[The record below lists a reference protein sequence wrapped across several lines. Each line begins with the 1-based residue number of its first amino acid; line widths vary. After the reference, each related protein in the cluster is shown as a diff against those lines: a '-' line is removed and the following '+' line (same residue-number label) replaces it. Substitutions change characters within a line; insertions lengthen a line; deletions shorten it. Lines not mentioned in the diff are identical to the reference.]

1 MDQFVPPVKDMM
13 FALDQFI
20 GLDRLSD
27 IKGFDEID
35 KEFLEDLGNP
45 YSDVLLDKKGQQKV
59 EVINKKSF
67 YSLGADGFGDEL
79 LKNLS
84 AEGVNNQFVVRD
96 TEMGTGVAMITVDK
110 NGNNTIVAVPKA
122 NMSLNP
128 DNIDQAESEIAAA
141 DILLLQLEV
150 NLLAVQRAAEIAK
163 ANDVPVLLN
172 PAPAHQ
178 IPVELMNLVDII
190 VPNETETEFLSKDD
204 EAIIILNQTPFYG
217 ESGGQI
223 GDSGK
228 IICEDSIFEVY
239 DTTKLFGSF
248 FLHHGKVKNG
258 QFSKKESV
266 TAIIDTNKRQLTKCN
281 HSSTHLLH
289 SSLRKVLGNHV
300 SQKGSLVNNEKL
312 RFDFSHNE
320 PISSDNIIKIE
331 NYVKMEITKNSPVNT
346 KIIDHQKAIEE
357 GAMALFGEKYGDE
370 VRVVSMGS
378 KEGEKIF
385 SKELCGGTHVNRTG
399 DIIDFKI
406 INQSS
411 VASGIR
417 RLEALTNISVKQFE
431 NEQIRLNKQ
440 KEDDNKIKIDQLI
453 KEIQKIDGNFTYS
466 NKNNDSLPNQIKEL
480 RKNLDNKKQNL
491 NKENTSQ
498 NIISEKINDIMFV
511 YLVADDYPPKLL
523 KQFVDDQKNKYKQK
537 CVSLIISSN
546 NNKLSIVIGS
556 TNDIVNNFD
565 SSKIIQEVSLL
576 LGGKGGGG
584 RKDLAQA
591 GGTDLTNLED
601 AINKIRDN
609 LNF

>member
-1 MDQFVPPVKDMM
+1 MNEETKFKETVEKGLKILEEEIASSPKKLDGEIAFKLYDTYGFPLDLTQDYLRSKNIEVDIDSFNIKMKEQKDRARQSWKGTGDIEDQKKWFQITENLNPT
-13 FALDQFI
+13 
-20 GLDRLSD
+20 
-27 IKGFDEID
+27 
-35 KEFLEDLGNP
+35 EFLGYEQN
-45 YSDVLLDKKGQQKV
+45 
-59 EVINKKSF
+59 E
-67 YSLGADGFGDEL
+67 
-79 LKNLS
+79 
-84 AEGVNNQFVVRD
+84 
-96 TEMGTGVAMITVDK
+96 T
-110 NGNNTIVAVPKA
+110 
-122 NMSLNP
+122 
-128 DNIDQAESEIAAA
+128 ESEI
-141 DILLLQLEV
+141 IS
-150 NLLAVQRAAEIAK
+150 IIK
-163 ANDVPVLLN
+163 ND
-172 PAPAHQ
+172 
-178 IPVELMNLVDII
+178 
-190 VPNETETEFLSKDD
+190 TETELLLADD

-228 IICEDSIFEVY
+228 IIYEDNIFEVNH
-239 DTTKLFGSF
+239 TTKLFGSF

-289 SSLRKVLGNHV
+289 SSLREVLGNHV

-331 NYVKMEITKNSPVNT
+331 NYVKMEITNNSPVNT

-431 NEQIRLNKQ
+431 NEQIRLYQQ
-440 KEDDNKIKIDQLI
+440 KEDDNKIKFDQLI
-453 KEIQKIDGNFTYS
+453 KDIQKIDSNFTYS
-466 NKNNDSLPNQIKEL
+466 NKKNDSLPNQIKEL
-480 RKNLDNKKQNL
+480 KKTLDNKKQNL
-491 NKENTSQ
+491 NKENLSQ
-498 NIISEKINDIMFV
+498 NIFSEKVNDTTFV
-511 YLVADDYPPKLL
+511 YLVTDDYPPKLL
-523 KQFVDDQKNKYKQK
+523 KQFVDDQKNKYQQK

-546 NNKLSIVIGS
+546 NNKISIVLGA
-556 TNDIVNNFD
+556 TNDFINSFD
-565 SSKIIQEVSLL
+565 SSKIIQEVSKI

-584 RKDLAQA
+584 RKDIAQA
-591 GGTDLTNLED
+591 GGTDLTNLEN
-601 AINKIRDN
+601 AINKIRDS

>member
-1 MDQFVPPVKDMM
+1 MRHAHSLGNKDPIFAKMFHTLLETFHNSYPELERAKDLILNTFMNEETKFKETVEKGLKILEEEISSSSKKLDGEIAFKLYDTYGFPLDLTQDYLRSKNIEVDIDSFNIKMKEQKERARQSWKGTGDIEDQKKWFQITEN
-13 FALDQFI
+13 LN
-20 GLDRLSD
+20 ST
-27 IKGFDEID
+27 
-35 KEFLEDLGNP
+35 EFLGYE
-45 YSDVLLDKKGQQKV
+45 Q
-59 EVINKKSF
+59 
-67 YSLGADGFGDEL
+67 
-79 LKNLS
+79 
-84 AEGVNNQFVVRD
+84 
-96 TEMGTGVAMITVDK
+96 TET
-110 NGNNTIVAVPKA
+110 
-122 NMSLNP
+122 
-128 DNIDQAESEIAAA
+128 ESEIISIIKK
-141 DILLLQLEV
+141 DIEV
-150 NLLAVQRAAEIAK
+150 
-163 ANDVPVLLN
+163 
-172 PAPAHQ
+172 
-178 IPVELMNLVDII
+178 
-190 VPNETETEFLSKDD
+190 EFLSAGD

-228 IICEDSIFEVY
+228 IIYEDNIFEVNH
-239 DTTKLFGSF
+239 TTKLFGSF
-248 FLHHGKVKNG
+248 FLHHGKVTNG

-266 TAIIDTNKRQLTKCN
+266 TAIIDINKRELTKCN

-289 SSLRKVLGNHV
+289 SSLREVLGNHV

-385 SKELCGGTHVNRTG
+385 SKELCGGTHVNHTG

-417 RLEALTNISVKQFE
+417 RLEALTNVSVKHFE

-453 KEIQKIDGNFTYS
+453 KEIQKIDGNFTYP

-480 RKNLDNKKQNL
+480 RKSLDNKKQNL

-498 NIISEKINDIMFV
+498 NIISEKINDTTFV
-511 YLVADDYPPKLL
+511 YLVTEDYPPKLL
-523 KQFVDDQKNKYKQK
+523 KQFVDDQKNKYQQK

-546 NNKLSIVIGS
+546 ANKLSIVLGA
-556 TNDIVNNFD
+556 TNDLIDSFD
-565 SSKIIQEVSLL
+565 SSKIIQEVSKI

-584 RKDLAQA
+584 RKDIAQA
-591 GGTDLTNLED
+591 GGADLTNLED
-601 AINKIRDN
+601 AINKIRDS
-609 LNF
+609 LIS

>member
-1 MDQFVPPVKDMM
+1 MCS
-13 FALDQFI
+13 
-20 GLDRLSD
+20 SD
-27 IKGFDEID
+27 LNLNTT
-35 KEFLEDLGNP
+35 EFLGYEQNETESEIISIIKNDT
-45 YSDVLLDKKGQQKV
+45 
-59 EVINKKSF
+59 ET
-67 YSLGADGFGDEL
+67 EL
-79 LKNLS
+79 LS
-84 AEGVNNQFVVRD
+84 AE
-96 TEMGTGVAMITVDK
+96 
-110 NGNNTIVAVPKA
+110 
-122 NMSLNP
+122 
-128 DNIDQAESEIAAA
+128 
-141 DILLLQLEV
+141 
-150 NLLAVQRAAEIAK
+150 
-163 ANDVPVLLN
+163 
-172 PAPAHQ
+172 
-178 IPVELMNLVDII
+178 
-190 VPNETETEFLSKDD
+190 DD
-204 EAIIILNQTPFYG
+204 AIIILNQTPFYG

-228 IICEDSIFEVY
+228 IIYEDNIFEVNH
-239 DTTKLFGSF
+239 TTKLFGSF
-248 FLHHGKVKNG
+248 FLHYGKVKNG

-266 TAIIDTNKRQLTKCN
+266 TAIIDINKRELTKCN

-289 SSLRKVLGNHV
+289 SSLREVLGNHV

-385 SKELCGGTHVNRTG
+385 SKELCGGTHVNHTG

-440 KEDDNKIKIDQLI
+440 KEYDNKIKIDQLI

-466 NKNNDSLPNQIKEL
+466 NKNNDSLENQIKEL
-480 RKNLDNKKQNL
+480 RKSLDNKKQNL

-498 NIISEKINDIMFV
+498 NILSEKINDTTFV
-511 YLVADDYPPKLL
+511 YLVTDDYPPKLL
-523 KQFVDDQKNKYKQK
+523 KQFVDDQKNKYQQK
-537 CVSLIISSN
+537 CVSLLISSN
-546 NNKLSIVIGS
+546 ANKLSIVLGA
-556 TNDIVNNFD
+556 TNDLIDSFD
-565 SSKIIQEVSLL
+565 SSMIIQEVSKI

-584 RKDLAQA
+584 RKDIAQA
-591 GGTDLTNLED
+591 GGADLTNLED
-601 AINKIRDN
+601 AINKIRDS

>member
-1 MDQFVPPVKDMM
+1 MKFAFV
-13 FALDQFI
+13 
-20 GLDRLSD
+20 SC
-27 IKGFDEID
+27 
-35 KEFLEDLGNP
+35 
-45 YSDVLLDKKGQQKV
+45 VL
-59 EVINKKSF
+59 
-67 YSLGADGFGDEL
+67 
-79 LKNLS
+79 
-84 AEGVNNQFVVRD
+84 
-96 TEMGTGVAMITVDK
+96 
-110 NGNNTIVAVPKA
+110 
-122 NMSLNP
+122 P
-128 DNIDQAESEIAAA
+128 DSISS
-141 DILLLQLEV
+141 
-150 NLLAVQRAAEIAK
+150 
-163 ANDVPVLLN
+163 P
-172 PAPAHQ
+172 
-178 IPVELMNLVDII
+178 
-190 VPNETETEFLSKDD
+190 
-204 EAIIILNQTPFYG
+204 IIILNQTPFYG

-228 IICEDSIFEVY
+228 IIFEDSIFEVY

-320 PISSDNIIKIE
+320 PISSDIIIKIE
-331 NYVKMEITKNSPVNT
+331 NYVKMEITNNFSVNT

-431 NEQIRLNKQ
+431 NEQTRLHQ
-440 KEDDNKIKIDQLI
+440 LKEDDNKIKLDQLI
-453 KEIQKIDGNFTYS
+453 KDIQKIDSNFTFS
-466 NKNNDSLPNQIKEL
+466 NKNNDSLLDQIKEL
-480 RKNLDNKKQNL
+480 RRSLEIKKQNL
-491 NKENTSQ
+491 NKENLSQ
-498 NIISEKINDIMFV
+498 NILSEKINDTTFV
-511 YLVADDYPPKLL
+511 HLVTDDYPPKLL
-523 KQFVDDQKNKYKQK
+523 KQFVDDQKNKYQQK
-537 CVSLIISSN
+537 CVTLIISSN
-546 NNKLSIVIGS
+546 NNKLSIVLGA
-556 TNDIVNNFD
+556 TNDLTDNFD
-565 SSKIIQEVSLL
+565 SSKIIQEVSKI

-584 RKDLAQA
+584 RKDIAQA

-601 AINKIRDN
+601 AINKIRES